1 MEDVQ
6 EVNERCAHKKKV
18 QQGHVSIRESV
29 GGSLKVVGG
38 GMFHLIQASLRLFAF
53 WHVSTEIV

>member
-1 MEDVQ
+1 MWD
-6 EVNERCAHKKKV
+6 RAHKKKV
-18 QQGHVSIRESV
+18 KQGHVSNRESV